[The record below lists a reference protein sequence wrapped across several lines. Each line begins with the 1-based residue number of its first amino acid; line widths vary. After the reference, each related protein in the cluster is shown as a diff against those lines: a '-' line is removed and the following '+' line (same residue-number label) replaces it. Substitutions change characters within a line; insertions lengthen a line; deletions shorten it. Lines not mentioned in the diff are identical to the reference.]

1 MHISADEEFLKVRG
15 RRGER
20 ECAFSVFTLHSFVS
34 SSSLR
39 LEGYLC
45 RAALLWCVLSLR
57 IGSGIFLGELPAA
70 DLAVDSKSR
79 YVPCSLLLALTMTLH
94 TKTSGV
100 TLLHQIQGTELETL
114 SRPQLK
120 IPLERSLSDM
130 YVESN
135 KTGVF
140 NYPEGAAYD
149 FGTTAPVYSSTTLSY
164 APTSESFGSSS
175 LAGFHSLNNVPP
187 SPVVFLQTA
196 PQLSPF
202 IHHHSQQVPYY
213 LENEQGSFGMREAAP
228 PAFYR

>member
-1 MHISADEEFLKVRG
+1 
-15 RRGER
+15 
-20 ECAFSVFTLHSFVS
+20 
-34 SSSLR
+34 
-39 LEGYLC
+39 
-45 RAALLWCVLSLR
+45 
-57 IGSGIFLGELPAA
+57 
-70 DLAVDSKSR
+70 
-79 YVPCSLLLALTMTLH
+79 MTLH

-130 YVESN
+130 YVETN

-175 LAGFHSLNNVPP
+175 LAGFHSLNSVPP

-213 LENEQGSFGMREAAP
+213 LENDQGSFGMREAAP
-228 PAFYR
+228 PAFYRLLLLFEGPEGQMGLAEMTQDLLGNYTFWSRSWVSVRVTTWNTSNGIDSSIKPAHGPASYSETQKETLTMHIVFF